1 MIRKTSF
8 FTLVFCIS
16 LGTLQTT
23 QAQAPDAT
31 KLFYTIRDKVT
42 SVKDYVADV
51 KLKIEVS
58 FMRIPPLSGK
68 LYYKSP
74 DKIKL
79 ERNGG
84 ISILP
89 RKTMQISLRNLIP
102 SGNVTVID
110 AGTEMIGNIKTRI
123 LKILPDN
130 EESDIVLAKMWID
143 ESKQL
148 ALRMETTTKENG
160 TVKMDLEYGKYV
172 AMSLPDKVSIVM
184 DVKDYKLPKSIA
196 MDYDETSDAELME
209 RAKKAKDKKGKIQ
222 ITYLSYKVNTG
233 LTDASFA
240 ERKH

>member
-8 FTLVFCIS
+8 FTLLFCAC
-16 LGTLQTT
+16 LCVVHTTRAQT
-23 QAQAPDAT
+23 ADAS
-31 KLFYTIRDKVT
+31 KLFYVIRDKVT

-51 KLKIEVS
+51 KLRIEVS
-58 FMRIPPLSGK
+58 FMRIPPLSGR
-68 LYYKSP
+68 LFYKSP
-74 DKIKL
+74 DKIRL

-89 RKTMQISLRNLIP
+89 KKSMQISLRNLIP

-110 AGTEMIGNIKTRI
+110 AGTEMIGNVKTRI

-143 ESKQL
+143 ENKQL
-148 ALRMETTTKENG
+148 ALRTETTTKENG

-172 AMSLPDKVSIVM
+172 SLSLPDKVSIVM
-184 DVKDYKLPKSIA
+184 DVKDYRLPKSIA

>member
-1 MIRKTSF
+1 MIRKTRF
-8 FTLVFCIS
+8 AALLLCMCLCVA
-16 LGTLQTT
+16 QTSS
-23 QAQAPDAT
+23 AQTADAS
-31 KLFYTIRDKVT
+31 KLFYSIRDKVT
-42 SVKDYVADV
+42 SVKDYIADI
-51 KLKIEVS
+51 KLRIEVS

-89 RKTMQISLRNLIP
+89 RKTIQISLNNLIP
-102 SGNVTVID
+102 SGTVTVID
-110 AGTEMIGNIKTRI
+110 AGTEMIGSVKTRI

-130 EESDIVLAKMWID
+130 DQSDIVLAKMWID
-143 ESKQL
+143 ESRLL
-148 ALRMETTTKENG
+148 ALRTETTTKENG
-160 TVKMDLEYGKYV
+160 TIKMDLEYGKY
-172 AMSLPDKVSIVM
+172 ASMALPDKVDIVM

-209 RAKKAKDKKGKIQ
+209 RAKKAKDKKGKIH
-222 ITYLSYKVNTG
+222 ITYLSYRVNTG

-240 ERKH
+240 ERRR